1 MLEGDFINIR
11 EELIKL
17 KDDKYCKFN
26 KKLCPDTKKD
36 MLGIKIP
43 VLREFSKRLLKEE
56 GFENSYNNIKEDYFE
71 EIIVKGFLIAYS
83 KISLEEKLY
92 YIKEHISKMD
102 SWAMTDTFVP
112 ALKIKEKELQVLWE
126 FILPYINSDKEF
138 EVRFSIICM
147 LDYYLKDSYVDKVI
161 NILDNVKHEGY
172 YVKMAIAWTL
182 AEIGIKY
189 NDKLICYLKGKNNL
203 DKFTY
208 NKAIQKMIE
217 SFRIDSKQKEELKK
231 MKRK

>member
-1 MLEGDFINIR
+1 
-11 EELIKL
+11 
-17 KDDKYCKFN
+17 
-26 KKLCPDTKKD
+26 

-43 VLREFSKRLLKEE
+43 VIREFSKRLLKQK

-83 KISLEEKLY
+83 KKSLEEKLE
-92 YIKEHISKMD
+92 YIKEYVSKMD

-112 ALKIKEKELQVLWE
+112 ALKIKDKELEVFWK
-126 FILPYINSDKEF
+126 FILTYLNSEKEF
-138 EVRFSIICM
+138 EVRFSIVCM
-147 LDYYLKDSYVDKVI
+147 LDYYLIDSYIDKVI
-161 NILDNVKHEGY
+161 DILDNVKHEGY

-189 NDKLICYLKGKNNL
+189 NEKLMSYLKGKNNL

-208 NKAIQKMIE
+208 NKTLQKMIE
-217 SFRIDSKQKEELKK
+217 SYRIDLKQKEELKK